1 MAYEDN
7 AFENKFG
14 RFILIGTI
22 HGAFTDCSND
32 LPGIYIEVDDLS
44 VLEFL
49 HKEAY
54 GSSKSEN
61 DHVTLHGCRLS
72 NYHRKRY
79 NISILLPNKY
89 FMNSCYT
96 LVVFVSLQFEIT
108 KVKNCSND
116 KRLSQRLETNLYPFC
131 SLYSRKMCKVKNR

>member
-44 VLEFL
+44 VLGFL

-61 DHVTLHGCRLS
+61 DHDIQHKCKLFNH
-72 NYHRKRY
+72 HRKKCT
-79 NISILLPNKY
+79 I
-89 FMNSCYT
+89 
-96 LVVFVSLQFEIT
+96 
-108 KVKNCSND
+108 
-116 KRLSQRLETNLYPFC
+116 
-131 SLYSRKMCKVKNR
+131 

>member
-32 LPGIYIEVDDLS
+32 LPGIYVQVDDLS
-44 VLEFL
+44 VLGFL

-54 GSSKSEN
+54 GSSKSEI
-61 DHVTLHGCRLS
+61 DHDILHRCRLF
-72 NYHRKRY
+72 NHR
-79 NISILLPNKY
+79 
-89 FMNSCYT
+89 
-96 LVVFVSLQFEIT
+96 
-108 KVKNCSND
+108 
-116 KRLSQRLETNLYPFC
+116 
-131 SLYSRKMCKVKNR
+131 